1 MSVDSEKKNK
11 QRKVLYISAGI
22 LTLFLVTGFVL
33 VATGTISRDFFDYS
47 KIKESVLKKDGLKPF
62 ETEEDEDLPLVETED
77 GVFFEKRTES
87 GLDDELENRAIILE
101 SFPMEIPLS
110 GGTVISSSD
119 SGLDASVEI
128 EVNATAQETL
138 DWYINT
144 FSQPGWEVTNQTTE
158 ELSEGWFSSTFEY
171 SSVQIDE
178 ITEGYKPFRG
188 VVFVNK
194 EPQQQSAIITVK
206 YFLD

>member
-1 MSVDSEKKNK
+1 M
-11 QRKVLYISAGI
+11 Y
-22 LTLFLVTGFVL
+22 
-33 VATGTISRDFFDYS
+33 
-47 KIKESVLKKDGLKPF
+47 
-62 ETEEDEDLPLVETED
+62 
-77 GVFFEKRTES
+77 KRQ
-87 GLDDELENRAIILE
+87 
-101 SFPMEIPLS
+101 
-110 GGTVISSSD
+110 
-119 SGLDASVEI
+119 VEI